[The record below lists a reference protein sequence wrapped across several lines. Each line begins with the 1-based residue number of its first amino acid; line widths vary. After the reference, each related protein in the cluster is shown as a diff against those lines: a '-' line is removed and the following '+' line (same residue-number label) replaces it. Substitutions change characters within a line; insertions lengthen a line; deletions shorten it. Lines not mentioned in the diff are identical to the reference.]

1 MKVPFVF
8 QLVLTLS
15 LGLLASAHNVLL
27 PARGRRCFF
36 EELSKGDEISVSFQF
51 GDRDPQSSH
60 QLKGDFFLYSAQGN
74 QVLES
79 YRDVSHGEVTL
90 KAPAKGKYPY
100 CFSNENSNIETKDVT
115 FNIHGTIWVDVDDPS
130 SNTIES
136 SVRRLSKL
144 IKEVEDEQSYI
155 VIRERTHRNT
165 AESTN
170 DRVKW
175 WSVFQLGVVVVN
187 SLFQIYYLKRFFEVT
202 SLV

>member
-1 MKVPFVF
+1 MKVVSAL
-8 QLVLTLS
+8 QLLLALS
-15 LGLLASAHNVLL
+15 LSWLVQAHNVLL
-27 PARGRRCFF
+27 PPNGRRCFF
-36 EELSKGDEISVSFQF
+36 EVLNKGDELAVSFQF
-51 GDRDPQSSH
+51 GDRDPQSSS
-60 QLKGDFFLYSAQGN
+60 QLKGDFFIYGTQGSE
-74 QVLES
+74 VLES
-79 YRDVSHGEVTL
+79 LRDVSHGEVTL
-90 KAPAKGKYPY
+90 KVPAKGKYPY
-100 CFSNENSNIETKDVT
+100 CFSNDNSNIDTKDVT
-115 FNIHGTIWVDVDDPS
+115 FNIHGTRWIDVDDPS
-130 SNTIES
+130 TNTIES
-136 SVRRLSKL
+136 AVRRLSKL